1 MQRAFYYP
9 FIFNH
14 KPFFMKKFAALF
26 TLIACFAFTAN
37 AQDPLGCTTL
47 GTPGITLDPLSVP
60 MFMNDLP
67 VIQDLGLRYDLSS
80 KRKNKIQVKME
91 ETFQDLGLGVNP
103 VTGTPYMTR
112 VWGYRFPGLPATY
125 PGATIVARKDVPV
138 EIKWKNQLP
147 GHFLPVDHSL
157 HMAHPANIHGAAAVR
172 AWYAAGNVPTVAHL
186 HGGHTESAS
195 DGLPE
200 AWFTQDYA
208 EVGNFFVKQKY
219 WYDNDQEA
227 GTLWYHDHAL
237 GITRLNVYAGLAGFY
252 LLRDDNEDALV
263 NNNVIPGGDYE
274 IEIVIQD
281 RMFDMQGQLFWPAY
295 ANEVPYDDFI
305 TGEGAVLPPDVF
317 PVNGGPTAL
326 AEYFGNI
333 ILVNG
338 KAWPK
343 LEVEP
348 RKYRFRLLNG
358 SDSRFYILRLDNAAE
373 LMVIGTDNGLLPSPV
388 KVPELAIA
396 PGERYDV
403 VVDFSGMEGQNITV
417 TNWGADGPAAGGV
430 VVPGDIACPETT
442 GKIMQFQVIKPL
454 LLNGVDATVDVG
466 TPLNAITP
474 LPAATVTRKLV
485 LFEGMDEYGR
495 LQPMLGTMN
504 EGSQTWFEPI
514 TENPAL
520 NAIEEWEV
528 YNATGDAHPIHLHL
542 VTFQIVNRET
552 FVGDVTARAQIQ
564 HNSLPGVPPL
574 ISTPPT
580 DQDILDLRALNY
592 GIGGVLNVDAGV
604 GIVTPP
610 LPHENGWKDTFIVPP
625 GQIGRVR
632 AKFDRPGRYV
642 WHCHILS
649 HEDHEMM
656 RPFHVGPLPAPPPP
670 ALEDEGF
677 GDPELKAEF
686 RLYPNPVSAWAN
698 VEFVLERDA
707 GVMVQVYRLDG
718 SLIQSED
725 LGSLNEGFHT
735 YTLSTDLLDNGM
747 YILELNTGSK
757 QFRESIVVS
766 K

>member
-1 MQRAFYYP
+1 
-9 FIFNH
+9 
-14 KPFFMKKFAALF
+14 MKKLVALF
-26 TLIACFAFTAN
+26 SVIACFAFTLN
-37 AQDPLGCTTL
+37 AQDPVGCTVL
-47 GTPGITLDPLSVP
+47 GTTGITLDPLSVP
-60 MFMNDLP
+60 QFVNDMP
-67 VIQDLGLRYDLSS
+67 VIKDLGLRYDLTGSG
-80 KRKNKIQVKME
+80 KNKIQVKME
-91 ETFQDLGLGVNP
+91 ETFQDLGLGLLNAAGQP
-103 VTGTPYMTR
+103 VKTR
-112 VWGYRFPGLPATY
+112 VWGYRFPGLKATY

-157 HMAHPANIHGAAAVR
+157 HMAHPSTIHGAAAVR
-172 AWYAAGNVPTVAHL
+172 DWYNAGNVPTVAHL
-186 HGGHTESAS
+186 HGGHTESDS

-200 AWFTQDYA
+200 AWFTQDFA

-227 GTLWYHDHAL
+227 ATLWYHDHAL

-263 NNNVIPGGDYE
+263 ANNVIPGGDYE

-295 ANEVPYDDFI
+295 SNEVPYGDFI
-305 TGEGAVLPPDVF
+305 TEVGAVLPPDIF

-343 LEVEP
+343 LDVEP

-358 SDSRFYILRLDNAAE
+358 SDSRFYILKLDNGTGAGSDNI
-373 LMVIGTDNGLLPSPV
+373 MVIGTDNGLLESPV
-388 KVPELAIA
+388 LVNELAIA

-403 VVDFSGMEGQNITV
+403 VIDFGSYTPNADPLLAPKITV

-430 VVPGDIACPETT
+430 IDPDDIACTATT
-442 GKIMQFQVIKPL
+442 GQIMQFQVTKPSL
-454 LLNGVDATVDVG
+454 LIGEDATVDLG
-466 TPLNAITP
+466 TTLRGDIAPLTTNA
-474 LPAATVTRKLV
+474 PARQLV
-485 LFEGMDEYGR
+485 LFEGMDEFGR
-495 LQPMLGTMN
+495 LQPMLGTLN

-514 TENPAL
+514 TENPDL
-520 NAIEEWEV
+520 DAIEEWEV

-542 VTFQIVNRET
+542 VTFQIQNRES
-552 FVGDVTARAQIQ
+552 FIGQVAPRPQIQ
-564 HNSLPGVPPL
+564 HNSVPG
-574 ISTPPT
+574 
-580 DQDILDLRALNY
+580 DLTTY
-592 GIGGVLNVDAGV
+592 GIGGVLTVDGLV
-604 GIVTPP
+604 GDVTDP

-625 GQIGRVR
+625 GQVGRVR
-632 AKFDRPGRYV
+632 AKFDRLGRYV

-656 RPFHVGPLPAPPPP
+656 RPFQVGPIPPPPP
-670 ALEDEGF
+670 ALKNATVEGP
-677 GDPELKAEF
+677 DLHAEF
-686 RLYPNPVSAWAN
+686 RFYPNPVSDLAH
-698 VEFVLERDA
+698 VEFVLDSDA
-707 GVMVQVYRLDG
+707 EVMVQVYRLDG
-718 SLIQSED
+718 SLIKSEH

-735 YTLSTDLLDNGM
+735 HTLTTDQLDNGM
-747 YILELNTGSK
+747 YILELNTGKK